1 MCINMTTN
9 FHKRD
14 ISHDKLTSPFNN
26 VKEGWCISA
35 FYETNVQHKK
45 NTMQFIL
52 CAFEQTRF

>member
-1 MCINMTTN
+1 MTTN